1 MSVRQVTLLFAVLA
15 IFVALLA
22 VGIAIWAILA
32 ARSDRWRDEL
42 QRFRDSSGTTMLLAA
57 AIIGFVAISGSL
69 YLSEVANFPP
79 CRMCW
84 YQRIAAYPLGPILLL
99 AFVRRDHGIRPYI
112 WLLTGAGLVL
122 SSYHILLERFP
133 SLEGSA
139 CEVDN
144 PCTIKWVEHLG
155 FITIPTMAWCA
166 FASIGALAWLAGPRG
181 ND

>member
-1 MSVRQVTLLFAVLA
+1 
-15 IFVALLA
+15 
-22 VGIAIWAILA
+22 
-32 ARSDRWRDEL
+32 
-42 QRFRDSSGTTMLLAA
+42 MLLAA
-57 AIIGFVAISGSL
+57 AIVGCAALGGSL

-99 AFVRRDHGIRPYI
+99 AFIRRDHGIRPYV
-112 WLLTGAGLVL
+112 WLLSGVGVVL

-133 SLEGSA
+133 SLEGST

-155 FITIPTMAWCA
+155 FITIPTMALCA
-166 FASIGALAWLAGPRG
+166 FVSIGALAWLAGPRG
-181 ND
+181 SN